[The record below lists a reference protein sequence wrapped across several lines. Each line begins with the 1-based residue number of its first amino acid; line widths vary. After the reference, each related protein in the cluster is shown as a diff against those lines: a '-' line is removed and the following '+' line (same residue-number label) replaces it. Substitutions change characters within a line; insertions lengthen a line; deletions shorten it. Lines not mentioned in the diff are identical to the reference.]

1 MANCGC
7 KPCSKEM
14 PASKTKCKQ
23 FSLCVGN
30 KSLHY
35 DGNCLFVTDRK
46 YKIPDGTYTSI
57 TLKDGCIVGVDKAPL
72 PIYTPQAC
80 CDGAAPVTEVRSEPL
95 TVAEGAGNLAVI
107 EGNKLTVDPVWKTT
121 KSVNVSGVGTSAN
134 PWKAEVV
141 LANQYNRIVAT
152 EQGLKVELEFGS
164 SDTVKLAGS
173 GTVAD
178 PYKFTVD
185 KLQATL
191 PEVNKAEVL
200 GNGFTITK
208 TGLFK
213 TTNPDLELITN
224 LQFSTPALTATNAG
238 VATVISLHED
248 ELVTAIIASPTALQK
263 LKTAL
268 GI

>member
-1 MANCGC
+1 M
-7 KPCSKEM
+7 
-14 PASKTKCKQ
+14 
-23 FSLCVGN
+23 
-30 KSLHY
+30 
-35 DGNCLFVTDRK
+35 
-46 YKIPDGTYTSI
+46 
-57 TLKDGCIVGVDKAPL
+57 
-72 PIYTPQAC
+72 
-80 CDGAAPVTEVRSEPL
+80 
-95 TVAEGAGNLAVI
+95 
-107 EGNKLTVDPVWKTT
+107 DPVWKTT
-121 KSVNVSGVGTSAN
+121 NTVNVGGVGTSAN

-141 LANQYNRIVAT
+141 LANQHNRIVAT
-152 EQGLKVELEFGS
+152 EHGLKVELEFGS
-164 SDTVKLAGS
+164 SDTVKLSGS

>member
-1 MANCGC
+1 MLDEEDSIKIRWYLWLIVVANRAVKKCRKV
-7 KPCSKEM
+7 KP
-14 PASKTKCKQ
+14 KCKQ

-46 YKIPDGTYTSI
+46 YKIPDGTYTSV
-57 TLKDGCIVGVDKAPL
+57 TFKDGCIVGVDKAPL

-95 TVAEGAGNLAVI
+95 TAAEGTGNLAVI
-107 EGNKLTVDPVWKTT
+107 SGNKLTVDPVWKTT
-121 KSVNVSGVGTSAN
+121 STVNVGGVGTSAN
-134 PWKAEVV
+134 PWK
-141 LANQYNRIVAT
+141 LKLYLNQHNRIVAT
-152 EQGLKVELEFGS
+152 EHGLKVELEFGS
-164 SDTVKLAGS
+164 SDTVKLSGS

-178 PYKFTVD
+178 PYKFAVD

-213 TTNPDLELITN
+213 TTNQDL
-224 LQFSTPALTATNAG
+224 G
-238 VATVISLHED
+238 
-248 ELVTAIIASPTALQK
+248 
-263 LKTAL
+263 
-268 GI
+268 